1 MCGRYNLVTPEEAL
15 RNLFSVDDSLP
26 TLSPRYNI
34 APTQDAPVIISTG
47 DDRRSMVMMRWG
59 LVPSWSPRGPDKR
72 FSMFNARAE
81 TVSTKSAFRLAFRHR
96 PCLVPVDGFYEWK
109 KEKIGKTPH
118 HLSMI
123 DNTTFALAGLWESW
137 RSNTDSTLHS
147 FTIITTTANSLM
159 SEIHARM
166 PVIIP
171 IESHQEWLSGD
182 TPREQLLVP
191 YPSSYMQTKVIG
203 SYINKTSH
211 DDPMCLTPV
220 EHIDDDNRLI

>member
-1 MCGRYNLVTPEEAL
+1 MCGRYNLVTPQEAL
-15 RNLFSVDDSLP
+15 RNLFSVDNTLP

-34 APTQDAPVIISTG
+34 APAQDAPVIISNG
-47 DDRRSMVMMRWG
+47 DGRRSMVMMRWG
-59 LVPSWSPRGPDKR
+59 LVPSWSPNGPDNR

-81 TVSTKSAFRLAFRHR
+81 TVSTKAAFRLAFRHR

-118 HLSMI
+118 HFSMI

-137 RSNTDSTLHS
+137 RSHTDYTLHS
-147 FTIITTTANSLM
+147 FTIITTTANSLL

-171 IESHQEWLSGD
+171 IESYQEWLSGD
-182 TPREQLLVP
+182 TTREQLLVP
-191 YPSSYMQTKVIG
+191 YPSSYMQTKTIG

-211 DDPMCLTPV
+211 DGPNCLTPV
-220 EHIDDDNRLI
+220 EHVDADNRLI

>member
-1 MCGRYNLVTPEEAL
+1 MCGRYSLVTPEEAL
-15 RNLFSVDDSLP
+15 RNLFSVDNSLP

-59 LVPSWSPRGPDKR
+59 LVPSWSPKGPDKR

-118 HLSMI
+118 HHRRRFRQEIFGSTIQACVRLTRRVFPTSP
-123 DNTTFALAGLWESW
+123 NGRNRVSAGAPGREPGGPSDLPFPAAGI
-137 RSNTDSTLHS
+137 NQVLH
-147 FTIITTTANSLM
+147 
-159 SEIHARM
+159 
-166 PVIIP
+166 
-171 IESHQEWLSGD
+171 
-182 TPREQLLVP
+182 
-191 YPSSYMQTKVIG
+191 
-203 SYINKTSH
+203 
-211 DDPMCLTPV
+211 
-220 EHIDDDNRLI
+220 